1 MAYMIQKSLAMVVNK
16 DTCQDEPLDCVVV
29 NNNDL
34 MDTVDYMTSLW
45 YKDIKWIRELFP
57 SWVDNDTD
65 VFITRI

>member
-34 MDTVDYMTSLW
+34 MDTVDYMKSL
-45 YKDIKWIRELFP
+45 
-57 SWVDNDTD
+57 
-65 VFITRI
+65 